1 MNFIQTDFPGL
12 VVIEPSIFY
21 DKRGYFFETHNLKT
35 FSNNGQNYNWVQ
47 DNQSLSSYGV
57 IRGLHFQSG
66 KWAQA
71 KLVRCLHG
79 NIIDVAVDLRPS
91 SPTFKKYFSIEL
103 TSENKKMML
112 IPRGFAHGFS
122 VISEEAEIIYKC
134 DNYYNSL
141 SDGGIIYNDESLN
154 INWRIDKGHEIVSE
168 KDLLNRSLDYVIE
181 NQIFLDGK

>member
-66 KWAQA
+66 K
-71 KLVRCLHG
+71 
-79 NIIDVAVDLRPS
+79 
-91 SPTFKKYFSIEL
+91 
-103 TSENKKMML
+103 
-112 IPRGFAHGFS
+112 
-122 VISEEAEIIYKC
+122 
-134 DNYYNSL
+134 
-141 SDGGIIYNDESLN
+141 
-154 INWRIDKGHEIVSE
+154 
-168 KDLLNRSLDYVIE
+168 
-181 NQIFLDGK
+181 